1 MVEEEEEEVEEYLH
15 SHAVI
20 GHGHAGVAVP
30 AHVQG
35 GVGAVVRLLV
45 QRAVGG
51 THLVLRLLLH
61 RHLV

>member
-1 MVEEEEEEVEEYLH
+1 MEEEEDDEEVEEEYLH

-35 GVGAVVRLLV
+35 GVGTVVCLLV
-45 QRAVGG
+45 QRAP
-51 THLVLRLLLH
+51 R
-61 RHLV
+61 